1 MGQREMR
8 ESQKGIHSVRGG
20 FTNVQSSAVE
30 QLGIMGW
37 DGEGEGMHE
46 MGRRLVM
53 AEALRPETH
62 TKISLKNIAL

>member
-1 MGQREMR
+1 M
-8 ESQKGIHSVRGG
+8 
-20 FTNVQSSAVE
+20 E